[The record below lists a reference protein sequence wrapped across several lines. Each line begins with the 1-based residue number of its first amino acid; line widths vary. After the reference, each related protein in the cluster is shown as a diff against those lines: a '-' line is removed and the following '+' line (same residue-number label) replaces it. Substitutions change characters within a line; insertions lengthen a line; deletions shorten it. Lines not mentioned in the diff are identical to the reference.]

1 MKRRYELAEVLFQ
14 AFYHGPSGVYL
25 PHIRF
30 LTVWLMKT
38 VYIIEPSVTQSC
50 RQPSLCLLIIGLKG
64 EKARSCLE
72 VLDGGHTVVGE
83 LCFESIRLL
92 ILSKLTCERTYG
104 RV

>member
-25 PHIRF
+25 PHTRF
-30 LTVWLMKT
+30 CHSLMET
-38 VYIIEPSVTQSC
+38 VYLIELGVTQSC